1 MKSILNNKINNME
14 KILRN
19 VAMFFVLCISFV
31 LVINTYLSVK
41 VLNYL
46 IDLYDKLS
54 RFLCIEF
61 TNAGYNYSYKT
72 YAWSFNKK
80 FIGLIGKIL
89 NKVI

>member
-1 MKSILNNKINNME
+1 MK

-19 VAMFFVLCISFV
+19 LAMFFVLCISFV

-46 IDLYDKLS
+46 IDLYDTS
-54 RFLCIEF
+54 CIEF
-61 TNAGYNYSYKT
+61 TNAEVNYSYKT

>member
-1 MKSILNNKINNME
+1 ME

-19 VAMFFVLCISFV
+19 AAMFLVLCISFV

-46 IDLYDKLS
+46 IDLYEKLS
-54 RFLCIEF
+54 SSSCIEF
-61 TNAGYNYSYKT
+61 TNTGETYSYKA

>member
-1 MKSILNNKINNME
+1 MK

-19 VAMFFVLCISFV
+19 VAMLLLLCISFV
-31 LVINTYLSVK
+31 LVINTYLSIK

-54 RFLCIEF
+54 SFSCIEF
-61 TNAGYNYSYKT
+61 TNAEVNYSYKT

>member
-1 MKSILNNKINNME
+1 ME

-19 VAMFFVLCISFV
+19 AAMFFVLCISFV

-46 IDLYDKLS
+46 IDLYEKLS
-54 RFLCIEF
+54 SSSCIEF
-61 TNAGYNYSYKT
+61 TNTGENYSYKN

>member
-1 MKSILNNKINNME
+1 MK

-19 VAMFFVLCISFV
+19 VAMFLLLCISFV
-31 LVINTYLSVK
+31 LVVNTYLSVK

-54 RFLCIEF
+54 SFSCIEF
-61 TNAGYNYSYKT
+61 TNAEVNYSYKT
-72 YAWSFNKK
+72 YAWPFNKK
-80 FIGLIGKIL
+80 FIGLIGKTL